1 MNQTEYV
8 RHSGLSKGFVSK
20 LVKRGMPLDSPEAAD
35 RWRGATA
42 RRPSRR
48 TPPSPAAAVE
58 AVHQQAQ
65 GAPPTPPTP
74 GGPAAEALA
83 RAEQIERAAYALAIR
98 SLREKA
104 ADAGKLVG
112 IHATAA
118 QNLIRT
124 RQDVLAIEQQEGRLL
139 TVEWIKKIIADHDGA
154 LVTLAKA
161 MPRSLAGRIAP
172 HDPEHA
178 ERELDR
184 WVQEEFLKVLYRSN
198 PWNTPK
204 P

>member
-1 MNQTEYV
+1 MTQKEYAA
-8 RHSGLSKGFVSK
+8 HAKLSKGQVSK
-20 LVKRGMPLDSPEAAD
+20 LAKRGMPLDSPEAAD

-48 TPPSPAAAVE
+48 TPPS
-58 AVHQQAQ
+58 
-65 GAPPTPPTP
+65 
-74 GGPAAEALA
+74 PAAEALA

-139 TVEWIKKIIADHDGA
+139 TVEWIKKIIADQDGA

>member
-1 MNQTEYV
+1 MTQKQY
-8 RHSGLSKGFVSK
+8 RIHSGLSKGQVSK
-20 LVKRGMPLDSPEAAD
+20 LVKRGMPLDSLEAAD

-42 RRPSRR
+42 RRQPRPA
-48 TPPSPAAAVE
+48 PPPPAAAAVE
-58 AVHQQAQ
+58 TAHRQAQ
-65 GAPPTPPTP
+65 SAPSTPPAS
-74 GGPAAEALA
+74 GGPAGEALQ

-198 PWNTPK
+198 PWNSPT
-204 P
+204 